1 MYRYSVEL
9 YSGRKFKTISTTDN
23 KLLRETKYLQIL
35 GFKKYNK
42 IEPVSIWDCQD
53 REIKGYKL
61 VVVENTGR
69 IKTLSSPVKNVTRE
83 LI

>member
-35 GFKKYNK
+35 GFRKYNK
-42 IEPVSIWDCQD
+42 IEPISIWDCQD

-61 VVVENTGR
+61 VVVETTGR
-69 IKTLSSPVKNVTRE
+69 IKTLSSPVKNITRE

>member
-35 GFKKYNK
+35 GFKKYNR

-53 REIKGYKL
+53 REIRGYKL

>member
-23 KLLRETKYLQIL
+23 KLLSETKYLQIL

-42 IEPVSIWDCQD
+42 IEPISIWNCQD
-53 REIKGYKL
+53 QNVRGYKL
-61 VVVENTGR
+61 VVIDTLGK
-69 IKTLSSPVKNVTRE
+69 IKTLASPVKEVTRE
-83 LI
+83 KL

>member
-9 YSGRKFKTISTTDN
+9 YSGRKFRTVSTTDN
-23 KLLRETKYLQIL
+23 KLIRETKYLQIL
-35 GFKKYNK
+35 GFKKYNRV
-42 IEPVSIWDCQD
+42 EPISIWDCQG

-61 VVVENTGR
+61 VVVENTGQ
-69 IKTLSSPVKNVTRE
+69 IKTLASPVKNVTRE

>member
-35 GFKKYNK
+35 GFKKYNR

>member
-9 YSGRKFKTISTTDN
+9 YSGRKFRTISTTDN

>member
-9 YSGRKFKTISTTDN
+9 YSGRKFRTISTTDN

-42 IEPVSIWDCQD
+42 VEPISIWDCQD
-53 REIKGYKL
+53 REIRGYKL

>member
-9 YSGRKFKTISTTDN
+9 YSGRKFKTVSTTDN

-42 IEPVSIWDCQD
+42 IEPISIWNCQD

-61 VVVENTGR
+61 VVVEITGR